1 MKWIIAS
8 DLHGNA
14 GACTQLLRRFDE
26 EGADK
31 LILLGDLLYHGPR
44 NPLPDGYAP
53 ADVATQLAP
62 YSDRIFCVRG
72 NCDSEV
78 DQAVLSFPMLE
89 GSGILYDRKRLF
101 YLYHGHQNLEALPMP
116 NVDVLVQGHTHVAVL
131 DTHSRPVRLNPGSVG
146 IPKDGTRGTYALL
159 SEDTL
164 SICDLVDGHVLF
176 SKEI

>member
-1 MKWIIAS
+1 MKWIFAS

-14 GACTQLLRRFDE
+14 SACAQLLARFE
-26 EGADK
+26 VEGADK

-53 ADVATQLAP
+53 ADVATQLKP

-89 GSGILYDRKRLF
+89 GSGILYDGKRLF
-101 YLYHGHQNLEALPMP
+101 YLYHGHQNLGELPLP

-131 DTHSRPVRLNPGSVG
+131 NTDANPARLNPGSVG

-159 SEDTL
+159 EGDRL
-164 SICDLVDGHVLF
+164 SIRDLIDGHILF
-176 SKEI
+176 FADL